1 MEDFFKKQE
10 NKLLIIILFI
20 SIISK
25 YIIYIYYGDFEL
37 ANEWSVLYKNLDQF
51 GVLSFHNPGDLGSIP
66 NSYMPPLYPYFIYY
80 LSKINFFGLDL
91 AEKVIF
97 IQVFLSC
104 ISIIIIFNFFK
115 YFFDY
120 KFSFIS
126 TLIYTFYPLNI
137 YATVQIS
144 SISISIFLLSL
155 FLFFYIKISKNKIF
169 YSLCL
174 GFFSG
179 LLILARGEFFLL
191 FFLLLINKI
200 IERKTKYLH
209 LVLVFFISLIV
220 ISPYLNRNLEI
231 FDKFTITESKG
242 YNLWRGNNQL
252 STVDS
257 IESHNFIY
265 NTNSNVPPHIP
276 IFFLFS
282 HPENI
287 LELEFKE
294 RNKLLILREKINDLE
309 FYINGEIN
317 NKYDVMRDKIF
328 LDEAVNNILENPSK
342 YFVLS
347 LKKAFSIIFINLNSS
362 YKNYYNIYNIIPELV
377 ISILAF
383 IGFFKSFTLK
393 KNYLFHIS
401 YIFYILIFSIFF
413 VLPRYKLLLLPMLI
427 FFSINL
433 IKTIHEK
440 KK

>member
-1 MEDFFKKQE
+1 MEYFLKKQE
-10 NKLLIIILFI
+10 NKILKLILLISL
-20 SIISK
+20 ISK
-25 YIIYIYYGDFEL
+25 YIIYIYYGDLDLE
-37 ANEWSVLYKNLDQF
+37 NEWSVLYKNLDKF
-51 GVLSFHNPGDLGSIP
+51 GVLSFHNPLDLGDIP

-80 LSKINFFGLDL
+80 LSKISFFSFDL
-91 AEKVIF
+91 VEKVIF
-97 IQVFLSC
+97 AQVLLSC
-104 ISIIIIFNFFK
+104 VSIIVIFNFFK

-120 KFSFIS
+120 KFSFLS

-144 SISISIFLLSL
+144 SISLSIFLISL
-155 FLFFYIKISKNKIF
+155 FLFFYMEINKNKIF
-169 YSLCL
+169 YSLFL
-174 GFFSG
+174 GFISG

-191 FFLLLINKI
+191 FFLLLLNKAV
-200 IERKTKYLH
+200 EGKTKYFQLI
-209 LVLVFFISLIV
+209 LVFLISIII

-265 NTNSNVPPHIP
+265 NTNQSDE
-276 IFFLFS
+276 FS
-282 HPENI
+282 K
-287 LELEFKE
+287 LELKDK
-294 RNKLLILREKINDLE
+294 NKLLILKKKINELE
-309 FYINGEIN
+309 FYIDGEVFFD
-317 NKYDVMRDKIF
+317 NKYDVIRDKVF
-328 LDEAVNNILENPSK
+328 FDEAINNILEDPLK

-362 YKNYYNIYNIIPELV
+362 YKNYYSIYNIIPELI

-383 IGFFKSFTLK
+383 IGFFQSFSFK
-393 KNYLFHIS
+393 KNYVFHIS
-401 YIFYILIFSIFF
+401 YLFYILIFSIFF

-433 IKTIHEK
+433 LKTIYEK
-440 KK
+440 QK